1 MTSSPG
7 MLQLILLW
15 SFAETASASLR
26 AGDVMSAF
34 IYLSTGSNSSV
45 GFIQGINGI
54 MQVCQKC
61 HTSPTFGKYK
71 YSRLLRLL

>member
-1 MTSSPG
+1 MTYAPG

-61 HTSPTFGKYK
+61 CMSLRCGKVK
-71 YSRLLRLL
+71 

>member
-1 MTSSPG
+1 

-34 IYLSTGSNSSV
+34 IYLSTGSNSTV

-61 HTSPTFGKYK
+61 CKFLTFGKYK
-71 YSRLLRLL
+71 DSRLLRLL